1 MRPAARI
8 QSAIEI
14 LDLIFEGKR
23 PADAL
28 IGDYFKARRYAGS
41 KDRRSISERVYSI
54 LRKKAKL
61 NWISEQLQITQS
73 ARIFALIDSI
83 LREEDIETIFTEG
96 EYNPAP
102 LQGKEE
108 DVAHFMDTLLDIS
121 SAPQYVR
128 LEFPE
133 WLEADLTTSLGDDFD
148 VILNALNEEAPL
160 DLRINTLHPDAKKA
174 AAVLAEENFETE
186 VGPFSPICLRSQKK
200 VKLGGHKSYQDGLI
214 DIQDEGSQL
223 IALLSQAKGCD
234 MVMDFCAGGGGKTLA
249 LAAEMENEGQLYAL
263 DISST
268 RLFKMKKRLER
279 AKVTNVH
286 LHPIKAENDP
296 WLKGFESRVDRLL
309 IDAPCS
315 GIGAWRRNPESRW
328 KMTPELLED
337 LLGRQERIL
346 QSSAHLVKQG
356 GRLVY
361 ATCSLLKR
369 ENEDQ
374 IEKFLKENDN
384 YSIVPITDVWAER
397 FDTPCPFEGNFMTM
411 RPDLHKSDGFFCAIL
426 ERNN

>member
-1 MRPAARI
+1 MKPAARI

-14 LDLIFEGKR
+14 LELIFEGKR

-28 IGDYFKARRYAGS
+28 VGDYFKARRYAGS
-41 KDRRSISERVYSI
+41 KDRRSITEIVYTI

-61 NWISEQLQITQS
+61 HWLAEQVQIDPTPRS
-73 ARIFALIDSI
+73 YALIDCA
-83 LREEDIETIFTEG
+83 LRDDDLETIFVDDQ
-96 EYNPAP
+96 YSPAP
-102 LQGKEE
+102 LQANESDGVALLKEI
-108 DVAHFMDTLLDIS
+108 DINT
-121 SAPQYVR
+121 APQSVR

-133 WLEADLTTSLGDDFD
+133 WLQDDLTSSLGDDFE
-148 VILNALNEEAPL
+148 VVLNALNEEAPL
-160 DLRINTLHPDAKKA
+160 DLRINSLHPNAKDA
-174 AAVLAEENFETE
+174 AALLLEDNLETE
-186 VGPFSPICLRSQKK
+186 AGPYSPVCLRSQKK
-200 VKLGGHKSYQDGLI
+200 VKLSGLKSYQDGLV

-223 IALLSQAKGCD
+223 IALLTQAKGCD
-234 MVMDFCAGGGGKTLA
+234 LVMDFCAGGGGKTLA
-249 LAAEMENEGQLYAL
+249 LAAEMENQGMLYAL

-268 RLFKMKKRLER
+268 RLYKMKKRLER
-279 AKVTNVH
+279 AGASNVH
-286 LHPIKAENDP
+286 LHPIKVENDP
-296 WLKGFESRVDRLL
+296 WLKGFECRVDRML

-328 KMTPELLED
+328 KMTPELLAD
-337 LLGRQERIL
+337 LLGRQKRIL

-356 GRLVY
+356 GRLIY

-374 IEKFLKENDN
+374 IAEFLKENDN
-384 YSIVPITDVWAER
+384 YSIVPITAVWAER
-397 FDTPCPFEGNFMTM
+397 FDTPCPFEGDFMTM

>member
-14 LDLIFEGKR
+14 LDLVFEGKR
-23 PADAL
+23 PADSL

-41 KDRRSISERVYSI
+41 KDRRAITERVYSI

-61 NWISEQLQITQS
+61 SWLAEQLQITET
-73 ARIFALIDSI
+73 ARTFALIDCV
-83 LREEDIETIFTEG
+83 LRDEDIETIFVEG
-96 EYNPAP
+96 QYNPAP
-102 LQGKEE
+102 LHGKEE
-108 DVAHFMDTLLDIS
+108 DVAPFLEAIDIS
-121 SAPQYVR
+121 AAPRSVR
-128 LEFPE
+128 LEFPS
-133 WLEADLTTSLGDDFD
+133 WLENDLEESLGDDFD
-148 VILNALNEEAPL
+148 NVLNALNEEAPL

-174 AAVLAEENFETE
+174 ASLLAEENVVTE
-186 VGPFSPICLRSQKK
+186 AGPYSPVCLRSQKK
-200 VKLGGHKSYQDGLI
+200 VKLGGLKSYQDGLI

-223 IALLSQAKGCD
+223 IALLTQAKGCD

-268 RLFKMKKRLER
+268 RLYKMKKRVER
-279 AKVTNVH
+279 AGAKNIF

-296 WLKGFESRVDRLL
+296 WLKSFESRVDRML

-315 GIGAWRRNPESRW
+315 GIGAWRRNPENRW
-328 KMTPELLED
+328 KMTSELLED

-356 GRLVY
+356 GRLIY

-374 IEKFLKENDN
+374 IAKFLKENDN
-384 YSIVPITDVWAER
+384 YSIVPIGDVWAER
-397 FDTPCPFEGNFMTM
+397 FETACPFEGDFMTM

>member
-14 LDLIFEGKR
+14 LEMIFEGKR

-41 KDRRSISERVYSI
+41 KDRRAISERVYAV

-61 NWISEQLQITQS
+61 NWLAEQLQIKQT
-73 ARIFALIDSI
+73 ARIFTLIDCV
-83 LREEDIETIFTEG
+83 LRDEDIETIFVEG
-96 EYNPAP
+96 QYNPAP
-102 LQGKEE
+102 LHGKEE
-108 DVAHFMDTLLDIS
+108 DVAAFLGAIDINMAPS
-121 SAPQYVR
+121 SVR

-133 WLEADLTTSLGDDFD
+133 WLLTDFTTSLGDDFD
-148 VILNALNEEAPL
+148 VVLNALNEEAPL

-174 AAVLAEENFETE
+174 AQLLRDENVETAA
-186 VGPFSPICLRSQKK
+186 GPYSPLCLRSAKK
-200 VKLGGHKSYQDGLI
+200 VKLGGLKSYQDGLI
-214 DIQDEGSQL
+214 DIQDEGSQI
-223 IALLSQAKGCD
+223 IALLSQAKGCE

-268 RLFKMKKRLER
+268 RLYKMKKRLQR
-279 AKVTNVH
+279 AGVNNVY

-296 WLKGFESRVDRLL
+296 WLKSFDSRVDRLL

-328 KMTPELLED
+328 KMTPALLED

-346 QSSAHLVKQG
+346 QSSAHLVKEG
-356 GRLVY
+356 GRIIY

-369 ENEDQ
+369 ENENQ
-374 IEKFLKENDN
+374 IEKFLRENDN

-397 FDTPCPFEGNFMTM
+397 FDTPCPFEGDFMTM